1 MSLPVE
7 RDTLAIDILELVRN
21 ADLKVMTSKSIRGQL
36 EAKYNVPF
44 RDFRKEID
52 EIIRASIVQ
61 IRSTESA
68 SAIKQDQPQQ
78 TNGSLKTP
86 STNNNEDSDSD
97 VSSPRMNDV
106 AAFGD
111 MADDN
116 DVYSAVKRRRAA
128 QRPVQRKPPAK
139 RAKKE
144 SSGKKNTAFT
154 RICVLSDELS
164 TILDRRYMRRS
175 DVVKE
180 MWAYFKK
187 NNLLDPKDRRFVI
200 PDERMRAVLGGR
212 RIQAFGMMKNLKNH
226 IKDVDL
232 LDEDTRRTAIREI
245 EQLEDSGFN
254 IDSTLLPT
262 SSKSAKPKN
271 DTPTKP
277 VVKKPVAKKTV
288 EKTSES
294 QESEAKADSPSV
306 SEPRAKL
313 VLRISKNKERVVSV
327 TVNDET
333 ERAQSSGQPSN
344 NNIGIK
350 SKNSTSSSASSSNA
364 SVADMEDPPHLDPEI
379 NNAEPAS
386 PESSSSSDSSDS
398 SDSSSDSS
406 DSSPENS
413 KAPPS
418 KNGNHGTTTNDLQL
432 SESDSDED

>member
-277 VVKKPVAKKTV
+277 VVKKPVAKKNRG
-288 EKTSES
+288 KTLPNLKN
-294 QESEAKADSPSV
+294 Q
-306 SEPRAKL
+306 KL
-313 VLRISKNKERVVSV
+313 KRTHHQFLNLVVSV

>member
-7 RDTLAIDILELVRN
+7 RETLAKDILELVRN

-36 EAKYNVPF
+36 ETKYNVPF

-68 SAIKQDQPQQ
+68 STTKQPQP
-78 TNGSLKTP
+78 TNGNLKTP
-86 STNNNEDSDSD
+86 STNNNEDPDSD
-97 VSSPRMNDV
+97 VSSPRMDDV

-144 SSGKKNTAFT
+144 TSGKKNTAFT

-187 NNLLDPKDRRFVI
+187 NDLLDPKDRRFVI

-226 IKDVDL
+226 IKDVEL

-254 IDSTLLPT
+254 FDSTLLPT
-262 SSKSAKPKN
+262 SSKSAKPK
-271 DTPTKP
+271 TESPTKP
-277 VVKKPVAKKTV
+277 VAKNPVVKKTV
-288 EKTSES
+288 EKTPES
-294 QESEAKADSPSV
+294 QESEAKTDSPPA

-327 TVNDET
+327 TVNDEA
-333 ERAQSSGQPSN
+333 ERAQSSGQSSN
-344 NNIGIK
+344 NNAK
-350 SKNSTSSSASSSNA
+350 VKAQSSTSSSASSSNA

-386 PESSSSSDSSDS
+386 AESSSSSDSSDS

-406 DSSPENS
+406 DSSPEDS

-418 KNGNHGTTTNDLQL
+418 KNGNRGTATNDLQL